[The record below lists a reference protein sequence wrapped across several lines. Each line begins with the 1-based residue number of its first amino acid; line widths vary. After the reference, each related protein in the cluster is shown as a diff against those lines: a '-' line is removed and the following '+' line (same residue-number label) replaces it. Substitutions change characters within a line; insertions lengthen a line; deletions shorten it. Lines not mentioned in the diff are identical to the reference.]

1 MKKRRS
7 EERAAWLFLAPSL
20 AGIAVLVLVPFL
32 ETVRRSFYNDPGT
45 RFLGLQNYRSVLEN
59 PAFRL
64 AAANTGKLLL
74 VSVPALLLIS
84 LILALLVKPLG
95 RRGQPF
101 RTGFLFPLAIPVA
114 SISLLWRVVFADNGL
129 CNGMLGAMGAEPV
142 RFMGSNAAFW
152 VLLFTFL
159 WKNSGYHMALWLA
172 GMDGISPA
180 LYEAAA
186 LDGAGSFRQLWY
198 ITLPNLLPTLGMLW
212 VLGLINTFKVFREA
226 WLVAGNYP
234 HESMYL
240 MQHLFQNWFRS
251 LDIGRLSAGAVMM
264 ALVLLSVPIVLGQ
277 LLVGGSAAWA
287 LSRLRFRG
295 RRGLVMLYILL
306 MILPFQ
312 VTMTP
317 NYLVLDGL
325 GLMDTVWAVILPGI
339 FATFPVFLMMRFF
352 DGIPRPVVDCANL
365 DGANHWQIF
374 WYIGLPL
381 GRPGIFAAMVLTFLE
396 RWSAV
401 EEPLTFLRD
410 GQWHPLSLKLGQDAE
425 ISTALGAGLVALI
438 PAVLVFRW
446 GQKYLELGIGSGTM
460 EQEV

>member
-101 RTGFLFPLAIPVA
+101 RTGFLLPLAIPVA

-264 ALVLLSVPIVLGQ
+264 ALVLLSGIT
-277 LLVGGSAAWA
+277 LVQ
-287 LSRLRFRG
+287 G
-295 RRGLVMLYILL
+295 RV
-306 MILPFQ
+306 
-312 VTMTP
+312 
-317 NYLVLDGL
+317 
-325 GLMDTVWAVILPGI
+325 
-339 FATFPVFLMMRFF
+339 
-352 DGIPRPVVDCANL
+352 
-365 DGANHWQIF
+365 
-374 WYIGLPL
+374 
-381 GRPGIFAAMVLTFLE
+381 E
-396 RWSAV
+396 R
-401 EEPLTFLRD
+401 
-410 GQWHPLSLKLGQDAE
+410 
-425 ISTALGAGLVALI
+425 
-438 PAVLVFRW
+438 
-446 GQKYLELGIGSGTM
+446 
-460 EQEV
+460 

>member
-20 AGIAVLVLVPFL
+20 AGIGVLVLIPFL

-45 RFLGLQNYRSVLEN
+45 RFLGLRNYRSVLEN

-64 AAANTGKLLL
+64 AAANSGKLLL

-84 LILALLVKPLG
+84 LLLALLVKPLG

-101 RTGFLFPLAIPVA
+101 RTGFLLPLAIPVA

-129 CNGMLGAMGAEPV
+129 CNGMLAALGAPPV

-159 WKNSGYHMALWLA
+159 WKNSGYHMALWLS

-186 LDGAGSFRQLWY
+186 LDGAGPVRQFRY

-226 WLVAGNYP
+226 WLVAGDYP

-264 ALVLLSVPIVLGQ
+264 ALVLLGGIW
-277 LLVGGSAAWA
+277 LVQ
-287 LSRLRFRG
+287 G
-295 RRGLVMLYILL
+295 RM
-306 MILPFQ
+306 
-312 VTMTP
+312 
-317 NYLVLDGL
+317 
-325 GLMDTVWAVILPGI
+325 
-339 FATFPVFLMMRFF
+339 
-352 DGIPRPVVDCANL
+352 
-365 DGANHWQIF
+365 
-374 WYIGLPL
+374 
-381 GRPGIFAAMVLTFLE
+381 E
-396 RWSAV
+396 R
-401 EEPLTFLRD
+401 
-410 GQWHPLSLKLGQDAE
+410 
-425 ISTALGAGLVALI
+425 
-438 PAVLVFRW
+438 
-446 GQKYLELGIGSGTM
+446 
-460 EQEV
+460 

>member
-1 MKKRRS
+1 MKKRKS

-20 AGIAVLVLVPFL
+20 AGIAVLVLIPFL

-45 RFLGLQNYRSVLEN
+45 RFLGLQNYRLVLEN

-84 LILALLVKPLG
+84 LILAFLVKPLG

-129 CNGMLGAMGAEPV
+129 CNGMLAAMGAEPV
-142 RFMGSNAAFW
+142 RFMGSNAAFR

-159 WKNSGYHMALWLA
+159 WKNSGYHMVLCLA

-186 LDGAGSFRQLWY
+186 LDGAGSVRQFWY
-198 ITLPNLLPTLGMLW
+198 ITLPNLLPTLGLLW

-226 WLVAGNYP
+226 WLVAGSYP

-264 ALVLLSVPIVLGQ
+264 ALVLLGGIA
-277 LLVGGSAAWA
+277 LVQG
-287 LSRLRFRG
+287 
-295 RRGLVMLYILL
+295 
-306 MILPFQ
+306 
-312 VTMTP
+312 
-317 NYLVLDGL
+317 
-325 GLMDTVWAVILPGI
+325 
-339 FATFPVFLMMRFF
+339 
-352 DGIPRPVVDCANL
+352 
-365 DGANHWQIF
+365 
-374 WYIGLPL
+374 
-381 GRPGIFAAMVLTFLE
+381 MVE
-396 RWSAV
+396 R
-401 EEPLTFLRD
+401 
-410 GQWHPLSLKLGQDAE
+410 
-425 ISTALGAGLVALI
+425 
-438 PAVLVFRW
+438 
-446 GQKYLELGIGSGTM
+446 
-460 EQEV
+460 

>member
-264 ALVLLSVPIVLGQ
+264 ALVLLGGIT
-277 LLVGGSAAWA
+277 LVQ
-287 LSRLRFRG
+287 G
-295 RRGLVMLYILL
+295 RV
-306 MILPFQ
+306 
-312 VTMTP
+312 
-317 NYLVLDGL
+317 
-325 GLMDTVWAVILPGI
+325 
-339 FATFPVFLMMRFF
+339 
-352 DGIPRPVVDCANL
+352 
-365 DGANHWQIF
+365 
-374 WYIGLPL
+374 
-381 GRPGIFAAMVLTFLE
+381 E
-396 RWSAV
+396 R
-401 EEPLTFLRD
+401 
-410 GQWHPLSLKLGQDAE
+410 
-425 ISTALGAGLVALI
+425 
-438 PAVLVFRW
+438 
-446 GQKYLELGIGSGTM
+446 
-460 EQEV
+460 